1 MNTFAKGCLTA
12 VLVTGI
18 GASQAIAQDFG
29 SADEAREMLTRVV
42 EAMNADPEGTIAAI
56 NEGEAGGWVDRDL
69 YPFCGD
75 SKGDF
80 IAHAVNQSL
89 VGQSLRDLQ
98 GRAGSPLGENI
109 YAAAASGDVSEVSYM
124 WPRPGEEEPV
134 QKHAYVAQIGD
145 VTCAVGYYE

>member
-1 MNTFAKGCLTA
+1 MKTFAKYSLAAALATA
-12 VLVTGI
+12 I
-18 GASQAIAQDFG
+18 SAAPAGAQEFG
-29 SADEAREMLTRVV
+29 SAEEAREMLTLVV
-42 EAMNADPEGTIAAI
+42 EAMTADAEGTIAAI

-75 SKGDF
+75 AKGDF

-89 VGQSLRDLQ
+89 VGQSLRNLE

-109 YAAAASGDVSEVSYM
+109 YAAAESGDVSEVSYM

-134 QKHAYVAQIGD
+134 QKHAFVAQIGD

>member
-1 MNTFAKGCLTA
+1 MNTFAKCCLTA
-12 VLVTGI
+12 VLAAGI
-18 GASQAIAQDFG
+18 SAAQAVAQEFG
-29 SADEAREMLTRVV
+29 SADEAREMLDRVV
-42 EAMNADPEGTIAAI
+42 EAIEADPEGTIEAI
-56 NEGEAGGWVDRDL
+56 NQGEAGGWVDRDL

-75 SKGDF
+75 AKGDF
-80 IAHAVNQSL
+80 VAHAVNQAL

-109 YAAAASGDVSEVSYM
+109 YNAAESGDVSEVSYM

-145 VTCAVGYYE
+145 LTCAVGYYE